1 MIQMGKVTVHDWGT
15 SPETAPS
22 PVGIV
27 FGANLR
33 KPETR
38 EENPKTRRK
47 PDPDAEGSDGDG

>member
-1 MIQMGKVTVHDWGT
+1 MGKTTLKGWRT
-15 SPETAPS
+15 SLEDAPS

-33 KPETR
+33 KPEKQ

-47 PDPDAEGSDGDG
+47 PDPDVEGSDGDG